1 MIQAISF
8 DCYGTLIDWESGIVK
23 ALKPLLISK
32 GINVED
38 EEILRLYAELEA
50 KAEGMEYM
58 PYREVLR
65 TVVYE
70 MGERFGFTPSRK
82 EQECIA
88 ESISTWEPF
97 SDTVEALNEL
107 KKNFKIALISNVDDD
122 LLSPTL
128 KKLEVNFEW
137 IITSEHAK
145 SYKPSLNNFTLALKR
160 IGLPPSNILHAAQ
173 SVYHDIIP
181 AKKLGMDTA
190 LILRKDY
197 SAASAVSAEADM
209 EVKDLRELVEI
220 LRRIV

>member
-1 MIQAISF
+1 MIEAISF
-8 DCYGTLIDWESGIVK
+8 DCYGTLIDWGSGIVK

-32 GINVED
+32 GIDAED
-38 EEILRLYAELEA
+38 EKILKLYAELEA
-50 KAEGMEYM
+50 KAEGMGYM

-107 KKNFKIALISNVDDD
+107 KKNFKLALISNVDDN

-137 IITSEHAK
+137 IITSEQAK
-145 SYKPSLNNFTLALKR
+145 SYKPSLNNFTLALKL
-160 IGLPPSNILHAAQ
+160 IGLPSSNILHAAQ

-181 AKKLGMDTA
+181 AKKLGMSTA
-190 LILRKDY
+190 LVLREGY
-197 SAASAVSAEADM
+197 SAAPAVSAEADIK
-209 EVKDLRELVEI
+209 VKDLRELVEI
-220 LRRIV
+220 LR